1 MLKLNDLRSPRG
13 SRKKRKV
20 LGRGSGSGHGKTSGR
35 GNKGQLS
42 RTGKTKRPGFEGGQ
56 MPLIR
61 RIPKRGFN
69 SKFRKKYQIVNLD
82 QLNRVKDDMVLTA
95 KEFVGLGLVRK
106 RNIPIKILG
115 NGKLSKRLTIQAAKF
130 SLAAKKAIEDLGGKT
145 EIVKPVDTAA
155 AVSEK
160 KNG

>member
-1 MLKLNDLRSPRG
+1 MLKLNDLRSPKG
-13 SRKKRKV
+13 ARKKKKI
-20 LGRGSGSGHGKTSGR
+20 LGRGSGTGHGKTSGR
-35 GNKGQLS
+35 GHKGQLS

-82 QLNRVKDDMVLTA
+82 QLNRVKEDTVLTA
-95 KEFVGLGLVRK
+95 KEFVDLGLVRK
-106 RNIPIKILG
+106 RNIPIKVLG

-130 SLAAKKAIEDLGGKT
+130 SITAKKAIEDLGGKT
-145 EIVKPVDTAA
+145 EIVRLADAA
-155 AVSEK
+155 AASEK

>member
-1 MLKLNDLRSPRG
+1 MLKLNELRSPKG
-13 SRKKRKV
+13 ARKKKKI
-20 LGRGSGSGHGKTSGR
+20 LGRGSGTGHGKTSTR
-35 GNKGQLS
+35 GHKGQLS
-42 RTGKTKRPGFEGGQ
+42 RTGKGRRPGFEGGQ

-82 QLNRVKDDMVLTA
+82 QLNRVKEDTVLTA
-95 KEFVGLGLVRK
+95 KEFVDLGLVRK
-106 RNIPIKILG
+106 QNIPIKVLG

-130 SLAAKKAIEDLGGKT
+130 SITAKKAIEDLGGKT
-145 EIVKPVDTAA
+145 EIVRLADTA